1 MHPLNIIIIVLIFTT
16 TIFPQQSLIKNYT
29 AVDGLPVSTI
39 YDCVQASNGN
49 MWFASENGLI
59 EYDGQTWVLHEMM
72 DGILAN
78 IPFRFLK
85 KDNNGNLWAI
95 PLKNNNMIFFQKNGL
110 WRSFNQFSNDTNEN
124 TVAAEIFI
132 TNQDTI
138 IAIANKLSEI
148 FIYQNGKQNIIAHHE
163 NKAFRVYD
171 IDYWENNLIIC
182 TDKGVLSFDITEES
196 LQRFKSTAKFNN
208 QTFLSCDI
216 SLDRRNNS
224 KFNFLLTNSI
234 LRFSQDNLFRF
245 ETGVEIQL
253 TESSLNFPFIK
264 VIEDDKILLGSK
276 YSGYYFNPIS
286 DRPIELTQR
295 NGFVTTGATSAF
307 VDFEKNI
314 WITSFRGL
322 SKLRFSPFYNFTSK
336 EGLLENEVTSIEK
349 FSDGKLI
356 LGHNFG
362 FSVIDNE
369 RVYQTPLLPTNNSS
383 AYSRILNMG
392 YDKTKDLVLFN
403 SQTRGIGTI
412 SKNLDIDWRYK
423 VSGQQE
429 TLVLSLF
436 VESSDQY
443 YFATYSGLYQS
454 LNDSIITLL
463 DESLLNIRNIK
474 KYNQNKLILASRLGV
489 CLLDIE
495 SKEFALYKASE
506 NTKNDIVALYKF
518 DTNNWLIGSYGGL
531 LVFDGKELKE
541 FPDLKISDPIFFIE
555 KENDYIWFGLM
566 GGALRWNPKTGEYRR
581 FTTKDGF
588 AGVETNRD
596 AFLFDDNKVYIGT
609 ENGLSIFIP
618 ESYHAEYYEIKP
630 KINFIGISDLDGNI
644 NNITEEIEFPHTNN
658 DLIIMYNS
666 PSFIDETAMTYSVLL
681 ENIDDGTTEIY
692 NTNETS
698 FYLRNLSPGEYKVGV
713 SSINPNG
720 VSSDTVYS
728 NTIFIG
734 SPFYIQSWF
743 LALLVLLSVAVSY
756 SIYNYIVRSRY
767 SNLLEEKVKI
777 RTSQL
782 QESERNIRILTQRIF
797 TAQEEQSEKIARD
810 LHDHIAQDMAVLKLE
825 VDKLIESNK
834 SEHENYSWISDKISE
849 LTIYLRDLA
858 YFLHAN
864 SIKQTGFVNSIHALC
879 NDFNNHMK
887 IDVEFFTNLEE
898 SFKISEESGNNI
910 YRFIQEALWNV
921 RKHSDANSALVIL
934 VTQDDSLIIRIEDD
948 GKGFEV
954 EDILHSSNSRRMG
967 LKSMEERI
975 LFLQGKFSIK
985 SMIKDGTKIKAVIP
999 LSVINQSASEA
1010 NVDQASTL

>member
-49 MWFASENGLI
+49 MWFASEKGLI
-59 EYDGQTWVLHEMM
+59 EYDGNNWILHDSLGSEKA
-72 DGILAN
+72 DLHFQILRLDEKGI
-78 IPFRFLK
+78 
-85 KDNNGNLWAI
+85 LWAI
-95 PLKNNNMIFFQKNGL
+95 PYDQSKKIFYLKDSE
-110 WRSFNQFSNDTNEN
+110 WSNLPSMGNEY
-124 TVAAEIFI
+124 
-132 TNQDTI
+132 
-138 IAIANKLSEI
+138 KSL
-148 FIYQNGKQNIIAHHE
+148 
-163 NKAFRVYD
+163 
-171 IDYWENNLIIC
+171 
-182 TDKGVLSFDITEES
+182 LSFDISYTSDERRIILVVNRTEVLISTNDS
-196 LQRFKSTAKFNN
+196 LALTRIEIEDTDIIYDVRFIDEHILVATNKGLFQHDFQGNRISKNLVNADIPVYTILNDYLNNEVYFLTKTWIGKLTGTHYEKIITNMFLNFYEEHINLPFLAKSPNNDFYFGTKFHLYQYSSVFKSIKK
-208 QTFLSCDI
+208 
-216 SLDRRNNS
+216 LDVS
-224 KFNFLLTNSI
+224 ENF
-234 LRFSQDNLFRF
+234 
-245 ETGVEIQL
+245 
-253 TESSLNFPFIK
+253 
-264 VIEDDKILLGSK
+264 
-276 YSGYYFNPIS
+276 
-286 DRPIELTQR
+286 
-295 NGFVTTGATSAF
+295 TTSGATS
-307 VDFEKNI
+307 VYIDYEKNL
-314 WITSFRGL
+314 WITTLRGI
-322 SKLRFSPFYNFTSK
+322 SKIRYSPFSNHLNSSTF
-336 EGLLENEVTSIEK
+336 LENEVTSISR
-349 FSDGKLI
+349 FPDGPLI
-356 LGHNFG
+356 LGHNSG
-362 FSVIDNE
+362 FTFIQGELVKRIHLNQNDFDLFSRIIKTEYNPNDD
-369 RVYQTPLLPTNNSS
+369 RVYFTSQ
-383 AYSRILNMG
+383 RMG
-392 YDKTKDLVLFN
+392 V
-403 SQTRGIGTI
+403 GTI
-412 SKNLDIDWRYK
+412 SRNGYLDWLVIDSNIKTSYM
-423 VSGQQE
+423 
-429 TLVLSLF
+429 SLF
-436 VESSDQY
+436 LASEQHI
-443 YFATYSGLYQS
+443 YFSTFSS
-454 LNDSIITLL
+454 LNKLSNDYFSEIFR
-463 DESLLNIRNIK
+463 EHNLNIRAMD
-474 KYNQNKLILASRLGV
+474 YFSENKLILATRRGV
-489 CLLDIE
+489 YLYNLLNGGFTQYKVADKQKDEIY
-495 SKEFALYKASE
+495 ALLNISE
-506 NTKNDIVALYKF
+506 
-518 DTNNWLIGSYGGL
+518 NNWLIGSYGGL

-566 GGALRWNPKTGEYRR
+566 GGALRWNPKTGEFRR

-618 ESYHAEYYEIKP
+618 EAYHAEYYEIKP

-698 FYLRNLSPGEYKVGV
+698 FYLRNLAPGEYKVGV

-782 QESERNIRILTQRIF
+782 QESEKNIRILTQRIF

-834 SEHENYSWISDKISE
+834 AEHENYSWISDKISE